1 MRILSGTSYQTA
13 SNAAGR
19 RGVVP
24 TVAPLSRRD
33 LLARLCAVP
42 LAGQDRATF
51 SANVKVVNLLAT
63 VRNHKGEIVRDLVRD
78 DFLLEEDGRPQTIRY
93 FSQENGLPLTLG
105 LLVDTSASQ
114 VRLLGAEREASHR
127 FVRQVLREDK
137 DLAFVIHFDHEV
149 ELLQDVTASREKLE
163 KALGLLTAD
172 VRGPRRGQGVPG
184 GRGRGRRGGGTILYD
199 AVTLASDDLMK
210 KQSGRKAVVL
220 LSDGVDTGSKL
231 SLSTAIESAQKADTL
246 VYSVLFADTAF
257 YGRPRGGYGRRGGW
271 GGRHGRVGVSGAVP
285 DGKKVLQRL
294 ARETGGGFFEVSS
307 KTPLQTVYSR
317 IEEELRHQYSL
328 GYEPDRPSPG
338 FHAIRL
344 GTRNKAHIVQT
355 RAGYFMDS
363 GAASLP

>member
-1 MRILSGTSYQTA
+1 MARMRFLRGAFGCPDATPAQNSPAQKRTKSAIPIRRMRILSGTSYQTA

-127 FVRQVLREDK
+127 FVR
-137 DLAFVIHFDHEV
+137 
-149 ELLQDVTASREKLE
+149 
-163 KALGLLTAD
+163 
-172 VRGPRRGQGVPG
+172 
-184 GRGRGRRGGGTILYD
+184 
-199 AVTLASDDLMK
+199 
-210 KQSGRKAVVL
+210 
-220 LSDGVDTGSKL
+220 
-231 SLSTAIESAQKADTL
+231 
-246 VYSVLFADTAF
+246 
-257 YGRPRGGYGRRGGW
+257 
-271 GGRHGRVGVSGAVP
+271 
-285 DGKKVLQRL
+285 
-294 ARETGGGFFEVSS
+294 
-307 KTPLQTVYSR
+307 
-317 IEEELRHQYSL
+317 
-328 GYEPDRPSPG
+328 
-338 FHAIRL
+338 
-344 GTRNKAHIVQT
+344 
-355 RAGYFMDS
+355 
-363 GAASLP
+363 